1 MALAVAMMASL
12 LMLAL
17 GGGLLLTT
25 TTEMTIAANHRDG
38 MQVLYGADA
47 GVDLAVDRLR
57 LTADWQPLAN
67 ARDGTV
73 LLAGRLA
80 DVLQNPAT
88 GALTVSVL
96 ALADP
101 SGDPDVLIVQS
112 SAAAG
117 AIRRT
122 IQATVHRRAPDA
134 AGERDVTIVA
144 WR

>member
-1 MALAVAMMASL
+1 MRALISPS
-12 LMLAL
+12 
-17 GGGLLLTT
+17 
-25 TTEMTIAANHRDG
+25 
-38 MQVLYGADA
+38 
-47 GVDLAVDRLR
+47 
-57 LTADWQPLAN
+57 QPLAN

-96 ALADP
+96 ALPDP
-101 SGDPDVLIVQS
+101 TGDPDVLVVQS

-122 IQATVHRRAPDA
+122 IQATVHRHVPDA

>member
-25 TTEMTIAANHRDG
+25 TAEMTIAANHRDG

-47 GVDLAVDRLR
+47 GVDLAVARLR
-57 LTADWQPLAN
+57 LTADWQPLAT

-73 LLAGRLA
+73 LLTGRLA
-80 DVLQNPAT
+80 DVLQSRGA

-96 ALADP
+96 VLPDP
-101 SGDPDVLIVQS
+101 DGDPDVLIVQS

-122 IQATVHRRAPDA
+122 IQATVHRRAADA

>member
-1 MALAVAMMASL
+1 MMASL

-80 DVLQNPAT
+80 DVLQVPET
-88 GALTVSVL
+88 GSLTVSVL
-96 ALADP
+96 ALPDP
-101 SGDPDVLIVQS
+101 NGDPDVLIVQS
-112 SAAAG
+112 SAVAG

-134 AGERDVTIVA
+134 AGARDVTIVA